1 MGVVTFSTWNQQEYL
16 ILSALADA
24 REPVGSG
31 AVSET
36 LRAAGL
42 PVSEATAGRL
52 LRSLDLKG
60 YTSRDGFRG
69 RSLTPL
75 GLGRL
80 QELRRERQ
88 RRSTSTEL
96 MNLLR
101 ASHRD
106 DLIDILVARRA
117 IERETARLA
126 ALNARTEDLR
136 ELSEVVG
143 LTPGTDGEED
153 VRFHKLIARA
163 SGNRIL
169 EAAVDLIRQDAQ
181 LSPVLVYIR
190 QQVQSTLVAEHRR
203 ILKAIQSRD
212 PAAAEA
218 AMVDHLENLI
228 RDVRKYWG
236 RAEASPE
243 ATGS

>member
-1 MGVVTFSTWNQQEYL
+1 M
-16 ILSALADA
+16 ILSALAEA
-24 REPVGSG
+24 RDPVGSG
-31 AVSET
+31 AASEA

-42 PVSEATAGRL
+42 EVSEATAGRM
-52 LRSLDLKG
+52 LRTLDLRG

-69 RSLTPL
+69 RFLTPL

-80 QELRRERQ
+80 EEIRRERQ
-88 RRSTSTEL
+88 RTSTSKEL

-126 ALNARTEDLR
+126 ALNARQEDLR

-143 LTPGTDGEED
+143 LTPGSDGGED

-163 SGNRIL
+163 SGNRVL

-203 ILKAIQSRD
+203 ILRAIQSRD
-212 PAAAEA
+212 PVAAEA

-228 RDVRKYWG
+228 GDVRKYWG
-236 RAEASPE
+236 RVEPSSEIAES
-243 ATGS
+243 S